1 MIIKVPTN
9 KTSAHLIDS
18 GYLKEVKPKQAR
30 SKGQTT
36 YELKIKANLAM
47 FLKENNIQ
55 DILDQS
61 KDAQA
66 AHILL
71 AMLNV
76 FLQEKN
82 QNEIT

>member
-1 MIIKVPTN
+1 
-9 KTSAHLIDS
+9 
-18 GYLKEVKPKQAR
+18 
-30 SKGQTT
+30 
-36 YELKIKANLAM
+36 M
-47 FLKENNIQ
+47 FLKENNRQ